1 MKIRQRSDAVEADQS
16 AVGLPPSELKWLD
29 SDWGQACKTLLLM
42 MAVIGAGVLLL
53 NSLWAGSTV
62 TTALNQ
68 ALASPQ
74 LWGFVAVGLAAQ
86 AIDGSLG
93 MAYGVTANS
102 LLMAQG
108 VPPAAATTAVH
119 LSEVFTTGFSG
130 AAHYRLGNF
139 NRRLFLSLLIP
150 GTVGALS
157 GAWVVSQ
164 VDGKL
169 LKPWVSGYLLLM
181 GLYILYKAYRAYRH
195 RQAVQAR
202 AATAGQI
209 APLAVL
215 GGFVDSVGGG
225 GWGPVVT
232 TTLLGRGHAPPRNHW
247 LGECGGVLFDPRQWG
262 GVCAAGRVWPL
273 ASDCRAGAG
282 RHAGGT
288 LCRTADPP
296 AATASAAGDGGAAD
310 QRPEPVQPA
319 QGTGLGEDAGRR

>member
-29 SDWGQACKTLLLM
+29 SDWGQACKTLLLL

-108 VPPAAATTAVH
+108 VPPAAATSAVH

-232 TTLLGRGHAPPRNHW
+232 TTLLGRGHAPRETIGSVNAAEFFLTLASGAAFALLVGFGHW
-247 LGECGGVLFDPRQWG
+247 PAIVGLVLGGMLAAPFAALLTHRLQPRQLLVMVG
-262 GVCAAGRVWPL
+262 LLISGL
-273 ASDCRAGAG
+273 SLYNLLRA
-282 RHAGGT
+282 
-288 LCRTADPP
+288 
-296 AATASAAGDGGAAD
+296 
-310 QRPEPVQPA
+310 
-319 QGTGLGEDAGRR
+319 LG

>member
-29 SDWGQACKTLLLM
+29 SDWGQACKTLLLL

-139 NRRLFLSLLIP
+139 NRKLFLSLLIP

-232 TTLLGRGHAPPRNHW
+232 TTLLGRGHAPRETIGSVNAAEFFLTLASGAAFALLVGFGYW
-247 LGECGGVLFDPRQWG
+247 TAIVGLVLGGMLAAPFAALLTHRLQPRQLLVMVG
-262 GVCAAGRVWPL
+262 LLISGL
-273 ASDCRAGAG
+273 SLYNLLRA
-282 RHAGGT
+282 
-288 LCRTADPP
+288 
-296 AATASAAGDGGAAD
+296 
-310 QRPEPVQPA
+310 
-319 QGTGLGEDAGRR
+319 LG